1 MQAAAKA
8 VWARAEGKL
17 CLVHGHIHFSVRE
30 TQSDAMQS
38 RERSACAVVQHIGE
52 RLFSVANRK
61 IIMPVPSCYDS
72 GWESHR
78 AWRMEWMPGGP
89 GCQRAGN

>member
-52 RLFSVANRK
+52 RLFS
-61 IIMPVPSCYDS
+61 DS
-72 GWESHR
+72 KPQDNN
-78 AWRMEWMPGGP
+78 A
-89 GCQRAGN
+89 CTLLL